1 MLYALK
7 RETWTLLSF
16 EKSGLPDKDHQSLGQ
31 SFDGHVRNKMI
42 LGTDEPRPPPSLTF
56 SPLLPLSLSEVLEEE
71 WIERNGIGRIMG
83 NTIGWKEGEGR
94 GEMDFRTYL
103 MVLYH
108 LIHTLGQKS
117 RSEKW
122 RESMNWRKCNNNKQC
137 IIWRLDGF
145 NGRRRYD
152 SKV

>member
-1 MLYALK
+1 MDPSLF
-7 RETWTLLSF
+7 REKWPSKQRPSVTGTVIRWTCFETRWYLGQMSLVLLPHLLSPF
-16 EKSGLPDKDHQSLGQ
+16 S
-31 SFDGHVRNKMI
+31 
-42 LGTDEPRPPPSLTF
+42 PPSL
-56 SPLLPLSLSEVLEEE
+56 SQKSWKKNESKEME
-71 WIERNGIGRIMG
+71 IRRIMG

-122 RESMNWRKCNNNKQC
+122 RESTNWRKCNNNKQC